1 MDDVNLAHAKDHL
14 EELMAR
20 AASGE
25 DVRITDPKL
34 GTVKLLR
41 VPREPDLTA
50 PRVTDTMEPF
60 VPLKEKRVPGLL
72 KGRLTIP
79 DGIFDPMSDEEL
91 KDWDGGDG
99 L

>member
-1 MDDVNLAHAKDHL
+1 MDDISLIDAKDHL

-20 AASGE
+20 AARGE

-60 VPLKEKRVPGLL
+60 VPLQGKRTLGHLRGVIQVPS
-72 KGRLTIP
+72 RLME
-79 DGIFDPMSDEEL
+79 PMDEQEL
-91 KDWDGGDG
+91 RDWYGDNA
-99 L
+99 